1 MVDSVSNTNMYKIVV
16 LGEGKLQPR
25 QANYLLARVGK
36 SSLTIKYCKNEFSE
50 KQESTVDATFNQK
63 EIMINPTTKVGLTI
77 WDTAGQER
85 YHALNVSYYRN
96 SKGALI
102 VYDVTDKDSFEKV
115 KKWHTELSKYLPG
128 APIMIAGNKCDM
140 VTKNVDED
148 MATSYARSVGA
159 EHVLTSAKSGH
170 NVKEVFT

>member
-1 MVDSVSNTNMYKIVV
+1 M
-16 LGEGKLQPR
+16 
-25 QANYLLARVGK
+25 GK
-36 SSLTIKYCKNEFSE
+36 SSLTIKYCKGEFNE

-63 EIMINPTTKVGLTI
+63 EVSIDGKTKVGLTI

-85 YHALNVSYYRN
+85 YHALNVSYYRY

-115 KKWHTELSKYLPG
+115 KKWQNELNKYLEG

-140 VTKNVDED
+140 VNRTVEE
-148 MATSYARSVGA
+148 AEAVAFARSVGA
-159 EHVLTSAKSGH
+159 EHVNTSAKSGH
-170 NVKEVFT
+170 NVKEVFA

>member
-1 MVDSVSNTNMYKIVV
+1 LEKVSPHSSLSQTFNWI
-16 LGEGKLQPR
+16 
-25 QANYLLARVGK
+25 ARVGK

-63 EIMINPTTKVGLTI
+63 EIQIDPKTKVGLTI

-85 YHALNVSYYRN
+85 YHALNVSYYRY

-115 KKWHTELSKYLPG
+115 KKWHTELSKYLKD
-128 APIMIAGNKCDM
+128 ATIMIAGNKCDM
-140 VTKNVDED
+140 VTKTVDENE
-148 MATSYARSVGA
+148 AVAFARSVGA
-159 EHVLTSAKSGH
+159 EHFNTSAKSGI
-170 NVKEVFT
+170 NVKEVFN

>member
-1 MVDSVSNTNMYKIVV
+1 M
-16 LGEGKLQPR
+16 
-25 QANYLLARVGK
+25 
-36 SSLTIKYCKNEFSE
+36 TIKYCKNEFSE

-63 EIMINPTTKVGLTI
+63 EIMIDSKTKVGLTI

-85 YHALNVSYYRN
+85 YHALNVSYYRY

-115 KKWHTELSKYLPG
+115 KKWHTELNKYLPG

-140 VTKNVDED
+140 VTKTVDPAE
-148 MATSYARSVGA
+148 AVAFARSVGA
-159 EHVLTSAKSGH
+159 EHVETSAKSGH
-170 NVKEVFT
+170 NVKEVFTQLAKSKLLIRNV